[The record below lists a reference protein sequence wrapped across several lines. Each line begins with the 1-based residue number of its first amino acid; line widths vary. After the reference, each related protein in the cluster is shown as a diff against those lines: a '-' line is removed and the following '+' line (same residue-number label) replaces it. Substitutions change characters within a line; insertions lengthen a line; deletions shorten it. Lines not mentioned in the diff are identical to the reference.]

1 MAVEAVSE
9 ILGRIRA
16 ELPGLR
22 LLTDETDRESYRSDE
37 ASYLKSQLPMAVA
50 LPESADQVSA
60 IVRLAAEHRTPI
72 VPRGTGTG
80 LSGASSGME
89 GAITVAFTRMNRIL
103 EIDRANL
110 IAVVQPGVINADLK
124 AAVAKE
130 GLFYPP
136 DPASFEMCS
145 IGGNIGTNAGGLC
158 CVKYGVTRDSVLGL
172 EVVLADGS
180 VIRTGSRNVKDVAGY
195 ALTHL
200 FVGSQGT
207 LGLVTEATLR
217 LRPAPPP
224 KATLLAFF
232 ADTDGAGD
240 AVERITAA
248 GLVPCTL
255 ELMDRITIRAVN
267 DAFHLELPDAAALL
281 LIESDLPGVAAEAEL
296 DAASAAAEA
305 AGAVEQVRATNAME
319 ADGLRQARR
328 LALRAMEKLGAT
340 RMEDVGAP
348 RSKLVELLNVINR
361 VVAERGLNCGTFG
374 HAGDGNLHP
383 TFWWQR
389 GDAEAE
395 ARVTA
400 ACEELYRAA
409 IDLGGTVTGEHGIG
423 VARLPFLELQRGPGA
438 VRVMRQIKSA
448 LDPLNLLNPGRA
460 I

>member
-1 MAVEAVSE
+1 M
-9 ILGRIRA
+9 
-16 ELPGLR
+16 
-22 LLTDETDRESYRSDE
+22 
-37 ASYLKSQLPMAVA
+37 
-50 LPESADQVSA
+50 
-60 IVRLAAEHRTPI
+60 
-72 VPRGTGTG
+72 
-80 LSGASSGME
+80 
-89 GAITVAFTRMNRIL
+89 
-103 EIDRANL
+103 
-110 IAVVQPGVINADLK
+110 
-124 AAVAKE
+124 
-130 GLFYPP
+130 
-136 DPASFEMCS
+136 
-145 IGGNIGTNAGGLC
+145 
-158 CVKYGVTRDSVLGL
+158 LGL

-180 VIRTGSRNVKDVAGY
+180 VIRTGGRNVKDVAGY

-240 AVERITAA
+240 AVERVTAA

-281 LIESDLPGVAAEAEL
+281 LIESDLPGVAAEGEL

>member
-1 MAVEAVSE
+1 
-9 ILGRIRA
+9 
-16 ELPGLR
+16 
-22 LLTDETDRESYRSDE
+22 
-37 ASYLKSQLPMAVA
+37 
-50 LPESADQVSA
+50 
-60 IVRLAAEHRTPI
+60 
-72 VPRGTGTG
+72 
-80 LSGASSGME
+80 
-89 GAITVAFTRMNRIL
+89 
-103 EIDRANL
+103 
-110 IAVVQPGVINADLK
+110 
-124 AAVAKE
+124 
-130 GLFYPP
+130 
-136 DPASFEMCS
+136 
-145 IGGNIGTNAGGLC
+145 
-158 CVKYGVTRDSVLGL
+158 
-172 EVVLADGS
+172 
-180 VIRTGSRNVKDVAGY
+180 
-195 ALTHL
+195 
-200 FVGSQGT
+200 
-207 LGLVTEATLR
+207 
-217 LRPAPPP
+217 
-224 KATLLAFF
+224 
-232 ADTDGAGD
+232 
-240 AVERITAA
+240 
-248 GLVPCTL
+248 
-255 ELMDRITIRAVN
+255 MDRITIRAVN
-267 DAFHLELPDAAALL
+267 DAFHLALPDAAALL
-281 LIESDLPGVAAEAEL
+281 LIESDLPGVAAEGEL